1 MIRLEAVSK
10 RFRLRGR
17 EVTGLDAAELH
28 IEDGEFVA
36 VVGSSG
42 SGKST
47 LLLTL
52 GGLSRPDTG
61 SVHLNGYSLYDLSLP
76 DRARARRE
84 TIGFLFQTFNLVPY
98 LTALENVQVP
108 LYLAG
113 RSLAEQEQETRRLL
127 EEVGLGDRLD
137 HKPAELSVGQQ
148 QRVALVRALANKP
161 KLLLADEPTGSLD
174 PARAEEWMAQL
185 KRLNEEGLT
194 IVMVTHDLS
203 VAARAT
209 RHLRME
215 LGRISEENTK

>member
-1 MIRLEAVSK
+1 
-10 RFRLRGR
+10 
-17 EVTGLDAAELH
+17 
-28 IEDGEFVA
+28 
-36 VVGSSG
+36 
-42 SGKST
+42 
-47 LLLTL
+47 
-52 GGLSRPDTG
+52 
-61 SVHLNGYSLYDLSLP
+61 
-76 DRARARRE
+76 
-84 TIGFLFQTFNLVPY
+84 
-98 LTALENVQVP
+98 
-108 LYLAG
+108 
-113 RSLAEQEQETRRLL
+113 
-127 EEVGLGDRLD
+127 VGLGDRLD

-174 PARAEEWMAQL
+174 PARAEELMAQL

>member
-174 PARAEEWMAQL
+174 PARAEELMAQL